1 VRVPVPAVGAPAQ
14 GQGGEDDLEAAA
26 QQAGVLSQA
35 SLEVAETTR
44 RAAASLAGLH
54 EAIGEISASTSQ
66 VSAVTDAAA
75 RDAEAVDQRIAALQG
90 ASEAIDDIVRLI
102 TAISQQSKIL
112 ALNAY
117 VEAARAGEVGRGFAV
132 VADEVK
138 ALAARTAQAAQDI
151 AGQIGAVQQETQH
164 AVAAVRRISETL
176 GSIAGAQDSIAAAV
190 EQQRVAADEVVQN
203 VDRAAAG
210 STRITASVAELADS
224 QRRIYVRRAL
234 AVAEDLL
241 AAAGG
246 VELGTAVRRLPVRDQ
261 ATGRLTEVDLP
272 DLLLGGTP
280 LEMVAD
286 PRRTAR
292 LVDDVVAR
300 VGGSCTLFQR
310 LDDAGSMVRIAT
322 TVVTPEGRRN
332 VGTAIG
338 RTDPDGTQN
347 TVLAEVLAGRTYV
360 GAATVAGRPYF
371 TAYAPV
377 RSAGGALV
385 GTLYVGLP
393 VEEPVAAAGR

>member
-1 VRVPVPAVGAPAQ
+1 MRVPVPAVGAPAQ

-280 LEMVAD
+280 WRWSPTRAGPRGWSTTSSPGSGAAAPCSSGWTTRAPWCASPPPWS
-286 PRRTAR
+286 PRRGAATSGPPSGAPIPTAR
-292 LVDDVVAR
+292 
-300 VGGSCTLFQR
+300 
-310 LDDAGSMVRIAT
+310 
-322 TVVTPEGRRN
+322 P
-332 VGTAIG
+332 
-338 RTDPDGTQN
+338 N